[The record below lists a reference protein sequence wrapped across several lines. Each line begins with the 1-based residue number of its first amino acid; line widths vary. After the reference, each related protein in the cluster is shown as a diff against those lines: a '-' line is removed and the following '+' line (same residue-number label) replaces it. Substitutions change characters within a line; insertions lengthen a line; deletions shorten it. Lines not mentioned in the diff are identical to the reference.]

1 MCRSN
6 HLLPGSFLVCAG
18 TDTQL
23 VASNIKDLSAELV
36 ELRKKEQDI
45 SSQLF
50 ALQKNMGKEETKK
63 KRLFWLKR
71 SV

>member
-1 MCRSN
+1 
-6 HLLPGSFLVCAG
+6 LVCAG

-63 KRLFWLKR
+63 KHLFWLKR